1 MPQLAKRFETLPEY
15 VLARIPQKKHE
26 LLKRGVDVIDL
37 GAGDA
42 DLMPPEAALRRLGEA
57 VQIPG
62 MNRYGFGLGLVQFR
76 EAVSAWMQKRFG
88 LSFDPLKEIVP
99 LIGSKEGLSH
109 LALAYMEAGRVAI
122 VPEPGYNSYIGGSL
136 LSGGEVYKYALR
148 PRTKFLVELDEI
160 PADVLKRAKVLYLNY
175 PNNPTAAIAP
185 REYLERVVK
194 KCRELDILLVYDNA
208 YSEMAF
214 DGYVPPSIFEIDGA
228 RDVAIEFHSMS
239 KTYNMTGWRCG
250 WAVAKPEISAALAKV
265 KSFVD
270 TGQFQAVQAAAVAAL
285 DSWEQFLPRNLKV
298 FTERR
303 DAAVKAF
310 CEAGFT
316 CEAPKATM
324 YLWIPLPDS
333 VPSAA
338 FAERL
343 MEDEGVIVL
352 PGSGFGAGGEGFFRI
367 SFITSPARIAEAA
380 KRAGKVLR
388 SMTAGEGTSKK
399 GREKAGAR

>member
-1 MPQLAKRFETLPEY
+1 LPQLAKRFETLPEY

-42 DLMPPEAALRRLGEA
+42 DLMPPETALRRLGEA

-88 LSFDPLKEIVP
+88 LKFDPLKEIVP

-109 LALAYMEAGRVAI
+109 LALAYMEQGRVAI
-122 VPEPGYNSYIGGSL
+122 VPEPGYNSYIGGTL

-185 REYLERVVK
+185 KEYLERVVR

-214 DGYVPPSIFEIDGA
+214 DGYVPPSIFEIEGA

-285 DSWEQFLPRNLKV
+285 ESWEQFLPRNLKV

-324 YLWIPLPDS
+324 YLWIPLPES
-333 VPSAA
+333 VPSAD

-388 SMTAGEGTSKK
+388 SMQSGEGK
-399 GREKAGAR
+399 GKTRQPAGAA

>member
-1 MPQLAKRFETLPEY
+1 LTPKLAQRFENLPEY

-42 DLMPPEAALRRLGEA
+42 DLMPPEAALRRLSQA
-57 VQIPG
+57 VYIPG

-76 EAVSAWMQKRFG
+76 ETVSAWMEKRFK
-88 LSFDPLKEIVP
+88 LRFDPLKEIVP
-99 LIGSKEGLSH
+99 LIGSKEGISH
-109 LALAYMEAGRVAI
+109 LALAYMEPGRVAI
-122 VPEPGYNSYIGGSL
+122 VPEPGYASYIGGSL
-136 LSGGEVYKYALR
+136 LSGGDVYKYALR
-148 PRTKFLVELDEI
+148 PRTKFLVDLDDI
-160 PADVLKRAKVLYLNY
+160 PADVLKRTKVLYLNY

-185 REYLERVVK
+185 IDYLQRVVK
-194 KCRELDILLVYDNA
+194 RCRELDILLVYDNA

-228 RDVAIEFHSMS
+228 RDVAVEFHSMS

-250 WAVAKPEISAALAKV
+250 WAVARPEIAAALAKV
-265 KSFVD
+265 KTFVD
-270 TGQFQAVQAAAVAAL
+270 TGQFMAVQAAAVAAL
-285 DSWEQFLPRNLKV
+285 DCWEQFLPRNLEV
-298 FTERR
+298 FRERR
-303 DAAVKAF
+303 DAAVTAF
-310 CEAGFT
+310 REAGFK

-324 YLWIPLPDS
+324 YLWIPLPES
-333 VPSAA
+333 LPSAT

-367 SFITSPARIAEAA
+367 SFITSPARITEAA
-380 KRAGKVLR
+380 QRAGRVLR
-388 SMTAGEGTSKK
+388 KLNAVSERGSRTPA
-399 GREKAGAR
+399 AVA

>member
-1 MPQLAKRFETLPEY
+1 MPSLAKRFETLPEY

-26 LLKRGVDVIDL
+26 LLKKGIDVIDL

-42 DLMPPEAALRRLGEA
+42 DLMPPEAAVRRLNET
-57 VQIPG
+57 VCIPG

-76 EAVSAWMQKRFG
+76 EAVAAWMQKRFG
-88 LSFDPLKEIVP
+88 LRFDPLKEIVP
-99 LIGSKEGLSH
+99 LIGSKEGISH
-109 LALAYMEAGRVAI
+109 LALAYMEPGRVAI

-136 LSGGEVYKYALR
+136 LAGGEVYKYALR
-148 PRTKFLVELDEI
+148 PRTNFLVELDEI
-160 PADVLKRAKVLYLNY
+160 PADVLKRTKVLYLNY

-185 REYLERVVK
+185 IEYLRKVVK
-194 KCRELDILLVYDNA
+194 RCRELDILLVYDNA

-250 WAVAKPEISAALAKV
+250 WSVARPEISAALAKV

-270 TGQFQAVQAAAVAAL
+270 TGQFMAVQAAAVAAL
-285 DSWEQFLPRNLKV
+285 DSWEQFLPRNREV
-298 FTERR
+298 FRERR

-310 CEAGFT
+310 REAGFK
-316 CEAPKATM
+316 CETPKATM
-324 YLWIPLPDS
+324 YLWIPLPDGLA
-333 VPSAA
+333 SAT

-367 SFITSPARIAEAA
+367 SFITSPARITEAA
-380 KRAGKVLR
+380 QRAGRVLKKL
-388 SMTAGEGTSKK
+388 MTSSSARTARAPAGV
-399 GREKAGAR
+399 A